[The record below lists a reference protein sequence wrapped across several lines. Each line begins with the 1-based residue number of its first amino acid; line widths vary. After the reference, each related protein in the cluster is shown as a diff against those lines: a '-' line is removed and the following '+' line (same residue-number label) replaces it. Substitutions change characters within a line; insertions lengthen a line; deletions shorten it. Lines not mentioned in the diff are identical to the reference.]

1 MRTANLLMA
10 AASAVLMAV
19 GAAPAWAA
27 DLSIEYNSSFAAL
40 VENGVKNFEAAN
52 PGQKVN
58 LIKLPGDG
66 YQDRVAL
73 DLSSGSAP
81 DLIMVDSFLVAE
93 YAGTSYL
100 APLDDM
106 LKNWDQFKY
115 YAKGLMD
122 VASYNGKVYALPTD
136 TDVRMLWYNRAA
148 FAKAGLPDPW
158 TPKTWDDVLAA
169 AQKLKDAGVANAW
182 LIPAGTKQQE
192 AATMQGFYMALLGA
206 GSPDGDA
213 NRLRVRADDKWIGDS
228 PAIRKT
234 LQLYHDVYVD
244 KKLGVGSDNYTL
256 DFAAT
261 NKAFLDG
268 KIGIMASGSWLN
280 TCLWDCNGKNVPSQ
294 EDRNKIVG
302 WAPWPGD
309 GTPGNKA
316 TTNISGGWTIAIN
329 AKAPDQAAS
338 FKLLTA
344 IFDEKN
350 FEEWTVTTHRMAVRS
365 DIASSPAYTADTFL
379 AKATDLAKDTTG
391 RDTVPGYQKV
401 SALVQRATAD
411 ILDGKSV
418 DDVVKEYHD
427 ALVDEFGDAKV
438 VTLK

>member
-1 MRTANLLMA
+1 MLKRNLLA
-10 AASAVLMAV
+10 AAAAVAILA
-19 GAAPAWAA
+19 GKAPALAA
-27 DLSIEYNSSFAAL
+27 DLSIEYNDSFAAL

-58 LIKLPGDG
+58 LVKLPGDG

-93 YAGTSYL
+93 YAGSNYL
-100 APLDDM
+100 LPLDDM
-106 LKNWDQFKY
+106 LKGWDQFQY
-115 YAKGLMD
+115 YSKGLLD

-136 TDVRMLWYNRAA
+136 TDVRMLWYNRAD

-169 AQKLKDAGVANAW
+169 AQKLKDAGVTDAW
-182 LIPAGTKQQE
+182 LIPAGTKAEE
-192 AATMQGFYMALLGA
+192 AATMQGFYMAMLGA
-206 GSPDGDA
+206 GSPTGDA

-234 LQLYHDVYVD
+234 LQLYHEVYVD

-268 KIGIMASGSWLN
+268 KIGIMASGSWEN
-280 TCLWDCNGKNVPSQ
+280 SCLWDCNGVNVPSQ
-294 EDRNKIVG
+294 ADRDKIVA
-302 WAPWPGD
+302 WTPWPGN
-309 GTPGNKA
+309 GEPGNKT
-316 TTNISGGWTIAIN
+316 TTNISGGWTIAIS
-329 AKAPDQAAS
+329 AKAPDPANS

-344 IFDEKN
+344 IFDKKN
-350 FEEWTVTTHRMAVRS
+350 FLDWTVSGHRMAVRT
-365 DIASSPAYTADTFL
+365 DIATDPAYTADPFL
-379 AKATDLAKDTTG
+379 AKATELAKDTTG
-391 RDTVPGYQKV
+391 RDTVPGYAKV
-401 SALVQRATAD
+401 SALVQQATAD

-427 ALVDEFGDAKV
+427 GLVDEFGADKV
-438 VTLK
+438 VTIQ

>member
-1 MRTANLLMA
+1 MLKRNLLA
-10 AASAVLMAV
+10 AAAAVAILAGM
-19 GAAPAWAA
+19 APALAA
-27 DLSIEYNSSFAAL
+27 DLSIEYNDSFAAL

-58 LIKLPGDG
+58 LVKLPGDG

-93 YAGTSYL
+93 YAGSNYL
-100 APLDDM
+100 LPLDDM
-106 LKNWDQFKY
+106 LKGWDQFQY
-115 YAKGLMD
+115 YSKGLLD

-136 TDVRMLWYNRAA
+136 TDVRMLWYNRAD

-169 AQKLKDAGVANAW
+169 AQKLKDAGVTDAW
-182 LIPAGTKQQE
+182 LIPAGTKAEE
-192 AATMQGFYMALLGA
+192 AATMQGFYMAMLGA
-206 GSPDGDA
+206 GSPTGDA

-234 LQLYHDVYVD
+234 LQLYHEVYVD

-268 KIGIMASGSWLN
+268 KIGIMASGSWEN
-280 TCLWDCNGKNVPSQ
+280 SCLWDCNGVNVPSQ
-294 EDRNKIVG
+294 ADRDKIVA
-302 WAPWPGD
+302 WTPWPGN
-309 GTPGNKA
+309 GEPGNKT
-316 TTNISGGWTIAIN
+316 TTNISGGWTIAIS
-329 AKAPDQAAS
+329 AKAPDPANS

-344 IFDEKN
+344 IFDKKN
-350 FEEWTVTTHRMAVRS
+350 FLDWTVSGHRMAVRT
-365 DIASSPAYTADTFL
+365 DIATDPAYTADPFL
-379 AKATDLAKDTTG
+379 AKATELAKDTTG
-391 RDTVPGYQKV
+391 RDTVPGYAKV
-401 SALVQRATAD
+401 SALVQQATAD

-427 ALVDEFGDAKV
+427 GLVDEFGADKV
-438 VTLK
+438 VTIQ